1 LRSWEKQMA
10 GKPDSEKFDFDNK
23 FIVEQIQ
30 THLALLEEA
39 DGNFSA
45 AIAHWEQAKSVS
57 PNPGGLQKHIDELK
71 QTHPPAAPSR

>member
-1 LRSWEKQMA
+1 MA

-30 THLALLEEA
+30 THLALLEEDA
-39 DGNFSA
+39 GNFSA

-57 PNPGGLQKHIDELK
+57 PNPGGLQTHIDELK
-71 QTHPPAAPSR
+71 QTHPPASTPH